1 MLSLPTPLSAG
12 FRVSLL
18 FPALLLSTGLAAT
31 EPDPEVP
38 ELDPAVVLAYKGG
51 VTVTQLEIDAVFNK
65 LPQGERLLFIRDG
78 AKVDQL
84 INSLLQRK
92 LVSREAVAAGYDRDP
107 LIAARLELEK
117 QKELAEAWIQKVMA
131 DAPPADFEALAYEQ
145 YLANPDAY
153 RSEEVLDVSHILLGT
168 ENRSEVEARELAASL
183 REQLESDP
191 TRFDAFVMEY
201 SDDPVKENNGG
212 RYPEMERGMM
222 VKSFEKAAFALDQ
235 PGQISQPVK
244 TEYGYHIIRLN
255 ARSGN
260 ELQEY
265 SAVKEQAVARA
276 ERSYLDSYRQNYLI
290 KILSDPVVIPD
301 GAVEIMAK
309 RHFGE
314 NLELAPD
321 FSRKP

>member
-1 MLSLPTPLSAG
+1 MYSLSTTLSAG
-12 FRVSLL
+12 FRLSLL
-18 FPALLLSTGLAAT
+18 VPALLFSSGLAAA
-31 EPDPEVP
+31 EPTPEVP

-51 VTVTQLEIDAVFNK
+51 VTVTQVEIDAVFNK
-65 LPQGERLLFIRDG
+65 LPAGERLLFIRDG

-92 LVSREAVAAGYDRDP
+92 LVSREAVAAGYDQDP
-107 LIAARLELEK
+107 LIAARLELER
-117 QKELAEAWIQKVMA
+117 QKELADAWLQKVMA
-131 DAPPADFEALAYEQ
+131 DAPPADFDALAHEQ
-145 YLANPDAY
+145 YLANPDAW

-168 ENRSEVEARELAASL
+168 ENRGEAEAQELAASL
-183 REQLESDP
+183 RQQLETDP
-191 TRFDAFVMEY
+191 TRFDAFVVEY

-212 RYPEMERGMM
+212 RYADMRRGMM
-222 VKSFEKAAFALDQ
+222 VRSFEKAAFALDQ

-255 ARSGN
+255 ARSGD

-276 ERSYLDSYRQNYLI
+276 EQRYLDSYRQNYLI

-321 FSRKP
+321 FSGKP

>member
-1 MLSLPTPLSAG
+1 MYSLSTTLSAG
-12 FRVSLL
+12 LRRSLL
-18 FPALLLSTGLAAT
+18 FPALLLSTSLVAA
-31 EPDPEVP
+31 EPTPEVP
-38 ELDPAVVLAYKGG
+38 DLDPAVVLAYKGG

-65 LPQGERLLFIRDG
+65 LPKGERLLFIRDG

-92 LVSREAVAAGYDRDP
+92 LVSREAVAAGYDQDP
-107 LIAARLELEK
+107 LIAARLELER
-117 QKELAEAWIQKVMA
+117 QKELADAWLQKVMA
-131 DAPPADFEALAYEQ
+131 DAPPADFEALAHEQ
-145 YLANPDAY
+145 YLANPDAW

-168 ENRSEVEARELAASL
+168 ENRGEAEARELAASL
-183 REQLESDP
+183 REQLEADP

-201 SDDPVKENNGG
+201 SDDPIKENNGG
-212 RYPEMERGMM
+212 RYADMRRGMM

-255 ARSGN
+255 ARTGD
-260 ELQEY
+260 ELQDY

-276 ERSYLDSYRQNYLI
+276 EQRYLDSYRQNYLI
-290 KILSDPVVIPD
+290 KILSGPVVIPD

-321 FSRKP
+321 FSGKP

>member
-1 MLSLPTPLSAG
+1 MYSLSINLSAG
-12 FRVSLL
+12 FRLL
-18 FPALLLSTGLAAT
+18 LLVPALLLSTSLAAAERT
-31 EPDPEVP
+31 PEVP
-38 ELDPAVVLAYKGG
+38 ELDPAGVLAYKGG
-51 VTVTQLEIDAVFNK
+51 VMVTQVEIDAVFNK
-65 LPQGERLLFIRDG
+65 LPAGERLLFIRDG

-92 LVSREAVAAGYDRDP
+92 LVSREAVAAGYDQDP
-107 LIAARLELEK
+107 LIAARLELER
-117 QKELAEAWIQKVMA
+117 QKELADAWLQKVIA
-131 DAPPADFEALAYEQ
+131 DAPPADFEALAHEQ
-145 YLANPDAY
+145 YLANPDAW
-153 RSEEVLDVSHILLGT
+153 RTEEVLDVSHILLGT
-168 ENRSEVEARELAASL
+168 ENRGEAEARDLAESL
-183 REQLESDP
+183 RQQLETDP

-212 RYPEMERGMM
+212 RYADMRRGMM

-255 ARSGN
+255 ARTGD

-276 ERSYLDSYRQNYLI
+276 EQRYLDSYRQNYLI

-321 FSRKP
+321 FSGKP

>member
-1 MLSLPTPLSAG
+1 MYSLSTTLSAG
-12 FRVSLL
+12 FRLTLL
-18 FPALLLSTGLAAT
+18 FPALLLLTSLAAA
-31 EPDPEVP
+31 EPTPDVP

-51 VTVTQLEIDAVFNK
+51 VTVTQVEIDAVFNK
-65 LPQGERLLFIRDG
+65 LPAGERLLFIRDG

-92 LVSREAVAAGYDRDP
+92 LVSREAVAAGYDQDP
-107 LIAARLELEK
+107 LIAARLELER
-117 QKELAEAWIQKVMA
+117 QKELADAWLQKVMA

-145 YLANPDAY
+145 YLANPDAW

-168 ENRSEVEARELAASL
+168 ENRGEAEARELAASL
-183 REQLESDP
+183 REQLEADP

-212 RYPEMERGMM
+212 RYADMRRGMM
-222 VKSFEKAAFALDQ
+222 VRSFEKAAFALDQ

-255 ARSGN
+255 ARTGD

-276 ERSYLDSYRQNYLI
+276 EQRYLDSYRQNYLI

-321 FSRKP
+321 FSGKP